1 MVKLFSLIAASFS
14 ISAFSAVTNEYLT
27 VDQDGNLSHS
37 NIVATVSDIA
47 ISAAKAELAETKAAA
62 AASSA
67 AQATNA
73 LNTVAQEL
81 SSRELV
87 IYRQGYISAF
97 DSTVFLSAN
106 CTCMITGVRPG
117 AAISEDGTLSCTE
130 ITYALTEN
138 ASGIVPVVK
147 YNDSISTPKS
157 DWGAANATESPVP
170 VSGQFTS
177 SDGTVFGF
185 QYKIRVWTPV
195 GDTGFY
201 FIQINPGDPL
211 GSGYTF
217 DIAGGIK
224 DGITKT
230 VTVDGL
236 VITISGGLITDVREE
251 D

>member
-1 MVKLFSLIAASFS
+1 MKSIFS
-14 ISAFSAVTNEYLT
+14 IAVVLAFCSAFSSVTNEYLT

-37 NIVATVSDIA
+37 NIVATVADIA
-47 ISAAKAELAETKAAA
+47 LSAAKAELAEAKAAA

-67 AQATNA
+67 ADATNA
-73 LNTVAQEL
+73 LNAVAQEL

-106 CTCMITGVRPG
+106 CTCMITGVKPG
-117 AAISEDGTLSCTE
+117 AGISEDGTLSCTE

-138 ASGIVPVVK
+138 ASGIVPVVR
-147 YNDSISTPKS
+147 YNDSVTTPRS
-157 DWGAANATESPVP
+157 DWGAANATETPTPVP
-170 VSGQFTS
+170 GQFVS

-211 GSGYTF
+211 GNGYTF

-230 VTVDGL
+230 ITIDGL
-236 VITISGGLITDVREE
+236 VITISGGLVTDIREE
-251 D
+251 E